1 MLKEMEILFI
11 PIRGIREISS
21 LDYMIAKPDKM
32 SICIPLRKTCRLSV
46 ALSTVRE
53 LCLLQV

>member
-11 PIRGIREISS
+11 PIRMIREMSS
-21 LDYMIAKPDKM
+21 LDYMIVKPDKM
-32 SICIPLRKTCRLSV
+32 SFYIPLRKTCKFSV
-46 ALSTVRE
+46 ALSTVKG

>member
-1 MLKEMEILFI
+1 MLKEMEISI
-11 PIRGIREISS
+11 PIRTIREMSS
-21 LDYMIAKPDKM
+21 LDYMIAKSDKM
-32 SICIPLRKTCRLSV
+32 SISIHLRKTCKLSV